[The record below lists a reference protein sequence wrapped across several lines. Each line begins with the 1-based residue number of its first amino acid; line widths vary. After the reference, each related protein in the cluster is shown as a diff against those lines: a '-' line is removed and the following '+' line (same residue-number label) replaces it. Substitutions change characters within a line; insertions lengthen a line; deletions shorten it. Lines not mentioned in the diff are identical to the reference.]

1 MLSITADDVS
11 FSYGMEDVLSHVSFS
26 IIGPGKTV
34 ILGANGSGKST
45 LMKLIDG
52 LYPLRRGRIEVNGL
66 SASDGN
72 AIPSIRASVG
82 IVFQDPDSQFVSPVL
97 EEDTAF
103 GPENLGL
110 DREEV
115 ERRVS
120 RSLELT
126 GLSAFR
132 LRVPQTLSGGE
143 KERAQL
149 SGVLALSPKVL
160 IFDESFSMLDSVS
173 RREVMGI
180 VSPMRKDHLLVFIT
194 HDAEEAVDADT
205 VIIMAKGRIIASG
218 NPHDV
223 LSRSDLLLSA
233 SIRPPFAVRMRDAL
247 KKRGIDAGSPLT
259 MEELE
264 AALWN

>member
-1 MLSITADDVS
+1 MLSSVS
-11 FSYGMEDVLSHVSFS
+11 LSIDGPSF
-26 IIGPGKTV
+26 V
-34 ILGANGSGKST
+34 AFLGANGSGKST
-45 LMKLIDG
+45 FVRLIDG
-52 LYPLRRGRIEVNGL
+52 LLPLKRGEITVNGMSL
-66 SASDGN
+66 KDEKRLYD
-72 AIPSIRASVG
+72 IRKEIG
-82 IVFQDPDSQFVSPVL
+82 FVFQDPDSQFVSPVL

-180 VSPMRKDHLLVFIT
+180 VSPMRKDHLLAFIT